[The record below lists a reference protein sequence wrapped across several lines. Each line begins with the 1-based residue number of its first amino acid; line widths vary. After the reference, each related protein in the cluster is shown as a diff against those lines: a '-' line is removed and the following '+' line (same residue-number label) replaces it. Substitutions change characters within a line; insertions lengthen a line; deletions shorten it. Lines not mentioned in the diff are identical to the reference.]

1 MFCINLGFN
10 PGIVFPD
17 TLFFEIYHSWY
28 NSFKGGDPVEFRLI
42 NEAYKGL
49 ISHITKLEII
59 EEESKLSN
67 ESVIIEVRFLM
78 YFK

>member
-1 MFCINLGFN
+1 MKQ
-10 PGIVFPD
+10 
-17 TLFFEIYHSWY
+17 LFQ
-28 NSFKGGDPVEFRLI
+28 GGDPVEFRLI

-67 ESVIIEVRFLM
+67 ESVIIEVRFPFCLGGHTRVR
-78 YFK
+78 YIRCIILKLFSR